1 MGLLVVLVQLLADTV
16 RSYFYR
22 HKARVNVGIDIEY
35 EKEKHLLLCG
45 KLYSTIHFA
54 EHSILTPW

>member
-22 HKARVNVGIDIEY
+22 HKARVNVGTEY
-35 EKEKHLLLCG
+35 GNEKHLLSCG

-54 EHSILTPW
+54 EYSILTPW